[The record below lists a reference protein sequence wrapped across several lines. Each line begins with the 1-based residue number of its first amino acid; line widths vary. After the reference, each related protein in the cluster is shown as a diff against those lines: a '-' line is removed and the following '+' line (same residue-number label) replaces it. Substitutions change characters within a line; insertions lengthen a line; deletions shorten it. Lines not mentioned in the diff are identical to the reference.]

1 MVYCPD
7 APMRQAKTP
16 RMFDKISGILLTG
29 KSAEGI
35 RSGNCERPE
44 SMKQEV
50 YVERTEV
57 ATAPSLT
64 RRVSW
69 GAIFAGFF
77 VTMVVQLT
85 LTLLGTAFG
94 AASLDSM
101 RDHQNGQKMAIA
113 SGVWLLATGLVSIW
127 VGACVAGRLSGGP
140 RRADGLIHG
149 IVTWSVS
156 TCATLALLATT
167 LGAIIGGTGALLGGA
182 LALGGLTGGGNN
194 EAPLQE
200 QVKNLFPQAG
210 PLLPP
215 TGRTEQGAQPPGK
228 LTELSQK
235 DPQLAAALAEMEK
248 KGGAAQASEERDK
261 AVSLLTAQYNM
272 DQQQAGNLVQ
282 QWDQEYQ
289 HARGQTEQKA
299 GEVANA
305 ATRGVASGALW
316 GFVALALG
324 LIFAAWGGWVGTASL
339 PAYVETVGTTA

>member
-1 MVYCPD
+1 
-7 APMRQAKTP
+7 
-16 RMFDKISGILLTG
+16 
-29 KSAEGI
+29 
-35 RSGNCERPE
+35 
-44 SMKQEV
+44 MKQEV

-57 ATAPSLT
+57 ATAPSLA

-85 LTLLGTAFG
+85 LTLLGAAVG
-94 AASLDSM
+94 AASLEPM
-101 RDHQNGQKMAIA
+101 RDDHNGQKIAIA
-113 SGVWLLATGLVSIW
+113 TGIWLLATGLISIW

-167 LGAIIGGTGALLGGA
+167 LGAVLGGTGALLGGA
-182 LALGGLTGGGNN
+182 LALGGLTGSEGN

-200 QVKNLFPQAG
+200 QVKNLFPQGG

-215 TGRTEQGAQPPGK
+215 TGRTEQGAAQPPGK

-235 DPQLAAALAEMEK
+235 DGQLAAALAEMEK

-261 AVSLLTAQYNM
+261 AISMLTAQYNM
-272 DQQQAGNLVQ
+272 DQQQASNLVQ

-289 HARGQTEQKA
+289 HAQAQTQQKA
-299 GEVANA
+299 GQTAKT

-324 LIFAAWGGWVGTASL
+324 LIFAAWGGWAGTASL
-339 PAYVETVGTTA
+339 PTYVQATSVEPARTT